1 MNRTAFHA
9 LLWILVKKGNS
20 NDHIVAPGLRNA
32 LLRSE
37 TKNVEVAVAVDG
49 LGFSFWLS
57 IFWVVSI

>member
-1 MNRTAFHA
+1 M
-9 LLWILVKKGNS
+9 KMGNS

-32 LLRSE
+32 NLRSE
-37 TKNVEVAVAVDG
+37 IKNVEVALLNVDE